1 MWLIVGLGNPGR
13 EYAANRHN
21 AGFMVVDELARRV
34 GGLSFRGK
42 FGGQLAEAR
51 LAGEK
56 TMLLKPQSFMNCSGQ
71 VVAPAVR
78 FFQVAPANLIVVH
91 DELDL
96 DVGRLKVKVGGGHGG
111 HNGLRSIFA
120 DLGTPEFVRVRLGI
134 GRPPPRM
141 EGADYVLQ
149 DFSRAEAREVP
160 FLLGD
165 AADAVEL
172 ILQAGVTSAMN
183 RFNSKSADADE
194 D

>member
-13 EYAANRHN
+13 EYAGNRHN
-21 AGFMVVDELARRV
+21 AGFMVADLLAERWGV
-34 GGLSFRGK
+34 AGFRAK
-42 FGGQLAEAR
+42 FGGQVADARVGAERAV
-51 LAGEK
+51 
-56 TMLLKPQSFMNCSGQ
+56 LLKPQGFMNCSGQ

-78 FFQVAPANLIVVH
+78 FFNVEPGNLVVVH

-96 DVGRLKVKVGGGHGG
+96 DFGRLKVKVGGGHGG

-149 DFSRAEAREVP
+149 NFSRAEGRELP

-172 ILQAGVTSAMN
+172 ILQAGVVSAMN
-183 RFNSKSADADE
+183 RFNPKAAEADE

>member
-13 EYAANRHN
+13 EYAGNRHN
-21 AGFMVVDELARRV
+21 AGFMVVDELDRRW
-34 GGLSFRGK
+34 GPLSFRRK

-51 LAGEK
+51 VAGEK
-56 TMLLKPQSFMNCSGQ
+56 ALLLKPQSFMNCSGQ
-71 VVAPAVR
+71 VVGPAVG
-78 FFQVAPANLIVVH
+78 FFQLEPANLIVIH

-96 DVGRLKVKVGGGHGG
+96 DFGRLKVKVGGGHGG
-111 HNGLRSIFA
+111 HNGLRSLFA

-149 DFSRAEAREVP
+149 SFSRTEAKELP
-160 FLLGD
+160 FLLGE

-183 RFNSKSADADE
+183 RFNPKPAEADE

>member
-21 AGFMVVDELARRV
+21 AGFMVADLLAERWGVAGFRAKFGGLLADARV
-34 GGLSFRGK
+34 GGERVV
-42 FGGQLAEAR
+42 
-51 LAGEK
+51 
-56 TMLLKPQSFMNCSGQ
+56 LLKPQSFMNCSGQ

-78 FFQVAPANLIVVH
+78 FFDVEPANLVAVH

-96 DVGRLKVKVGGGHGG
+96 DFGRIKVKVGGGHGG
-111 HNGLRSIFA
+111 HNGLRSLFA
-120 DLGTPEFVRVRLGI
+120 DLGTQDFVRVRLGI

-149 DFSRAEAREVP
+149 DFSRAEGKELP
-160 FLLGD
+160 FALGD
-165 AADAVEL
+165 AADAVEM

-183 RFNSKSADADE
+183 RFNSKPAEADE

>member
-1 MWLIVGLGNPGR
+1 MWLIVGLGNPDR

-34 GGLSFRGK
+34 GGLSFRAK
-42 FGGQLAEAR
+42 FGGLLADAR
-51 LAGEK
+51 VGGERAA
-56 TMLLKPQSFMNCSGQ
+56 LLKPQSFMNCSGQ
-71 VVAPAVR
+71 VVAPAARYFDVP
-78 FFQVAPANLIVVH
+78 PANLVVVH

-96 DVGRLKVKVGGGHGG
+96 DFGRIKVKVGGGHGG

-120 DLGTPEFVRVRLGI
+120 DLGTQDFVRVRLGI

-149 DFSRAEAREVP
+149 NFSRAEAKELP
-160 FLLGD
+160 FLLAE

-183 RFNSKSADADE
+183 RFNPKSAEADE

>member
-13 EYAANRHN
+13 DYAANRHN
-21 AGFMVVDELARRV
+21 SGFMVVDLLAERWEV
-34 GGLSFRGK
+34 GGFRAK
-42 FGGQLAEAR
+42 FGGKLADAR
-51 LAGEK
+51 IAGERAV
-56 TMLLKPQSFMNCSGQ
+56 LLKPQSYMNCSGQ

-78 FFQVAPANLIVVH
+78 FFQVEPTNLVVVH

-96 DVGRLKVKVGGGHGG
+96 DFGRIKLKVGGGHGG
-111 HNGLRSIFA
+111 HNGLRSMFA
-120 DLGTPEFVRVRLGI
+120 DLGTQDFARVRLGI

-149 DFSRAEAREVP
+149 DFSRAEGRELP
-160 FLLGD
+160 FLLQD

-183 RFNSKSADADE
+183 RFNSKPAEADE

>member
-13 EYAANRHN
+13 EYAQNRHN
-21 AGFMVVDELARRV
+21 SGFMVVDELARRV

-42 FGGQLAEAR
+42 FGGHLAEAR
-51 LAGEK
+51 LGGEK
-56 TMLLKPQSFMNCSGQ
+56 AMLLKPQSFMNCSGQ
-71 VVAPAVR
+71 VVAPAAR
-78 FFQVAPANLIVVH
+78 FFQVEPASLIVVH

-96 DVGRLKVKVGGGHGG
+96 DFGRLKVKVGGGHGG

-120 DLGTPEFVRVRLGI
+120 DLGTPEFIRVRLGI

-149 DFSRAEAREVP
+149 DFSRTEARELP
-160 FLLGD
+160 FMLGD

-183 RFNSKSADADE
+183 RFNSKPAEADGE
-194 D
+194 

>member
-13 EYAANRHN
+13 DYASNRHN

-34 GGLSFRGK
+34 GGLSFRSK

-56 TMLLKPQSFMNCSGQ
+56 ALLLKPQSFMNCSGQ
-71 VVAPAVR
+71 VVAPAAR
-78 FFQVAPANLIVVH
+78 FFQVEPATLIVIH

-96 DVGRLKVKVGGGHGG
+96 DFGRLKVKVGGGHGG
-111 HNGLRSIFA
+111 HNGLRSLFA
-120 DLGTPEFVRVRLGI
+120 DLGTPDFIRVRLGI

-149 DFSRAEAREVP
+149 NFSRAEGRELP
-160 FLLGD
+160 FLLGE

-183 RFNSKSADADE
+183 RFNPKPTEGDE

>member
-34 GGLSFRGK
+34 GGLSFRSK
-42 FGGQLAEAR
+42 FGGHLAEAR
-51 LAGEK
+51 LGGDKAV
-56 TMLLKPQSFMNCSGQ
+56 LLKPQSFMNCSGQ
-71 VVAPAVR
+71 VVAPAAR
-78 FFQVAPANLIVVH
+78 FFDVPPDHLVVIH

-96 DVGRLKVKVGGGHGG
+96 DFGRLKVKVGGGHGG

-149 DFSRAEAREVP
+149 NFSKVEGRELP

-183 RFNSKSADADE
+183 RFNSKPAEADE